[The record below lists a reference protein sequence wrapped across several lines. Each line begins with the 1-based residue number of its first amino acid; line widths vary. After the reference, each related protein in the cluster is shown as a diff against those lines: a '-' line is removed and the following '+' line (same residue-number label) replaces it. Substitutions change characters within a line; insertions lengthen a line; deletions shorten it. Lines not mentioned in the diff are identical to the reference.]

1 METKDIQNILSKLKR
16 DYSELHE
23 KTEKKINDLI
33 EKKKNEE
40 LAAKKADEE
49 ALAKSKG
56 EEV

>member
-16 DYSELHE
+16 DYTELHE
-23 KTEKKINDLI
+23 RTEKKINDLI

-49 ALAKSKG
+49 LLAKNTC
-56 EEV
+56 